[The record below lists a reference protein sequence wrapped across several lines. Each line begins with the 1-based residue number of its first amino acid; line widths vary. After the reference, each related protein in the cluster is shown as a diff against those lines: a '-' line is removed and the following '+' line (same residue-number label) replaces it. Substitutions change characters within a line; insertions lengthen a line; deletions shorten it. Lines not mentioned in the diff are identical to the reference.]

1 MPSKEIRDFFEM
13 KKYFFILGLFLVACT
28 QKDEKFCKCMEVG
41 DKFNKASA
49 DVLAKKSKLAASDL
63 KKLKDSKTEACR
75 DYLTMSGEEMLQKK
89 STCE

>member
-1 MPSKEIRDFFEM
+1 
-13 KKYFFILGLFLVACT
+13 
-28 QKDEKFCKCMEVG
+28 MEEG

-49 DVLAKKSKLAASDL
+49 DVLAKKSKLTASDL
-63 KKLKDSKTEACR
+63 KKLKDSKTDACK